1 MDRVHP
7 ATAPSMEEHDAD
19 AGTVTEFGYKPVLR
33 RSMGGFTTF
42 AISFSLISISTGI
55 FANYSFGLDNAGP
68 RLLWSWVIVGVGQ
81 MVIALNLAHLAPR
94 IPLAGYAYQW
104 ASRMR
109 SAAFGWFP
117 GWFALAG
124 WLTGT
129 AGVAYAFAAYFA
141 PYAGWGSSQ
150 GIIVLVTAIVIIAYL
165 AIHLVGIR
173 FTGYVNNFSVVTE
186 LIGITAVGIGLLI
199 YSLVRGLPNANID
212 FIFSH
217 GNTAGSAGLGA
228 FAVSALLGAYTLT
241 GYEGAAD
248 LAEESK
254 NPRHSIPRAIITAE
268 AISASVGFLVLL
280 GFTMAIPNL
289 AAAQASSTPLL
300 YIMQARLPSIVVELA
315 MAMVFIAIFAC
326 GLMNLAAVSRL
337 GFSMARDNMLPFS
350 EHLRRVSRRF
360 RSPYVILIVCAIISV
375 LFTLI
380 AKVESVIT
388 SVSSVG
394 IFAAYFLVILAGVLD
409 KTHPAIPGTFN
420 LGRAY
425 KPLAYI
431 GMFWC
436 VLICCA
442 MTIPSVG
449 NVAGEGSLVMI
460 ALGVI
465 WYYYRARHISVETP
479 SQTTGV
485 LGGGGAGQAPGASK

>member
-199 YSLVRGLPNANID
+199 YSVVRGLPNANIG

-254 NPRHSIPRAIITAE
+254 DPRHSIPALSSRLRPSRRAWVSWFC
-268 AISASVGFLVLL
+268 SAS
-280 GFTMAIPNL
+280 PW
-289 AAAQASSTPLL
+289 
-300 YIMQARLPSIVVELA
+300 
-315 MAMVFIAIFAC
+315 
-326 GLMNLAAVSRL
+326 
-337 GFSMARDNMLPFS
+337 
-350 EHLRRVSRRF
+350 
-360 RSPYVILIVCAIISV
+360 RSP
-375 LFTLI
+375 
-380 AKVESVIT
+380 T
-388 SVSSVG
+388 SRPPRRAARRSS
-394 IFAAYFLVILAGVLD
+394 I
-409 KTHPAIPGTFN
+409 
-420 LGRAY
+420 
-425 KPLAYI
+425 
-431 GMFWC
+431 
-436 VLICCA
+436 
-442 MTIPSVG
+442 
-449 NVAGEGSLVMI
+449 
-460 ALGVI
+460 
-465 WYYYRARHISVETP
+465 
-479 SQTTGV
+479 
-485 LGGGGAGQAPGASK
+485 

>member
-1 MDRVHP
+1 MDRDNAGSV
-7 ATAPSMEEHDAD
+7 SSFEVHDAD
-19 AGTVTEFGYKPVLR
+19 AGTVTAFGYKPVLR
-33 RSMGGFTTF
+33 RSMGRFTTF

-55 FANYSFGLDNAGP
+55 FANYGFGLDNAGP
-68 RLLWSWVIVGVGQ
+68 RLLWSWLIVGIGQ

-94 IPLAGYAYQW
+94 VPLAGYAYQW

-109 SAAFGWFP
+109 SPAFGWFP

-141 PYAGWGSSQ
+141 PYAGWGSGQ
-150 GIIVLVTAIVIIAYL
+150 GIIILVTVVVILAYL

-173 FTGYVNNFSVVTE
+173 ATGYVNNFSVVTE
-186 LIGITAVGIGLLI
+186 LIGITVVGIGLLI
-199 YSLVRGLPNANID
+199 FSVVRGLPNANVG
-212 FIFSH
+212 FLFSH
-217 GNTAGSAGLGA
+217 GSTAGSAGLGA

-254 NPRHSIPRAIITAE
+254 DPRHSVPRAIIMAE
-268 AISASVGFLVLL
+268 AISASVGFLVLV
-280 GFTMAIPNL
+280 GFTIAIPNL
-289 AAAQASSTPLL
+289 KAAQASSTPLL
-300 YIMQARLPSIVVELA
+300 YIMDSRLPSILVELA
-315 MAMVFIAIFAC
+315 MTMVFIAIFAC

-337 GFSMARDNMLPFS
+337 GFSMSRDNMLPFS
-350 EHLRRVSRRF
+350 EQLGRVSRRF
-360 RSPYVILIVCAIISV
+360 RSPYVILIVCAVISV
-375 LFTLI
+375 LFTVV

-394 IFAAYFLVILAGVLD
+394 IFAAYFLVILAGILE
-409 KTHPAIPGTFN
+409 KEHRSIPGTFS

-425 KPLAYI
+425 KPLAYT
-431 GMFWC
+431 GLVWC

-465 WYYYRARHISVETP
+465 WYYYRARRITIVGPPELTGTVGGP
-479 SQTTGV
+479 SAT
-485 LGGGGAGQAPGASK
+485 AAS